1 MKIESDKKF
10 LIAQRTKERS
20 GCMLGTDRK
29 HQKLEERIEKRS
41 TNFAERRNRAYD
53 EMKSS
58 VYCSKID
65 SSLSDS
71 SNSDDL
77 SELQNPCLPSTSNT
91 QEKIL
96 PDSDEKKK
104 S

>member
-58 VYCSKID
+58 ACRHHVYEIV
-65 SSLSDS
+65 
-71 SNSDDL
+71 
-77 SELQNPCLPSTSNT
+77 LQGIFTEVKLATSTEPEITLFKN
-91 QEKIL
+91 L
-96 PDSDEKKK
+96 KKK
-104 S
+104 MTKY